1 MQHQIKNFKL
11 KTCKIVWNNK
21 QETNEK
27 MPKEIKELKKG
38 MININAQLQ
47 QRREK
52 IIEKVKETDNL
63 KEEIKIMNK
72 EQIQQ
77 KQKTNS
83 ERENK

>member
-21 QETNEK
+21 QKTNEK

-47 QRREK
+47 QRKEK

>member
-1 MQHQIKNFKL
+1 
-11 KTCKIVWNNK
+11 
-21 QETNEK
+21 
-27 MPKEIKELKKG
+27 

-47 QRREK
+47 QRKEK